1 MEETAIVLHDALG
14 RWPEDLGFT
23 TPPGWIRPDH
33 HEEEGPAGRQ
43 AFVSVTAPA
52 LVAGPVQPQHVDPA
66 LIDYFQQQLE
76 GHYRADM
83 FLGPHDLIGTVSAQ
97 YQLIDK
103 LVRCAKGE
111 TRQGLLRVGAAYAA
125 LVGWLYQDAYDM
137 DGAAFWRGITQEIA
151 MRSRDPHL
159 IGYSLV
165 NQAQVRTDLGDGHA
179 VVDLCEAALDD
190 VDRLVPKVRIMAM
203 QQHAH
208 GASLIGERGLVDLL
222 IDQADRLLRRVD
234 DDLPWGNACR
244 MDTRISRSAAR
255 YLLRPSRARCGG
267 RRSVDTGALRRTG
280 DGPSRPRG
288 VHGQAG
294 DGGRSSAGAGSG
306 GGARAHGG
314 ADRVGDPLGQDAPGV
329 GHSGAC
335 DAAVA
340 GCPGRPGSRRDSGA
354 CDRGELS
361 VSKGP
366 VPLTDSAIEGRLLE
380 LRGWSRVGD
389 EITRSFG
396 IRYHGGVAM
405 IVHVADVERLIGH
418 HADIDLRWDRI
429 RFGIT
434 THDAG
439 YKLTDADFDL
449 AARIDQIAAAHGA
462 EPEA

>member
-1 MEETAIVLHDALG
+1 MTPQTGHMSRNDALRATRLRAGWRTIETAAIALTAHGQQLLDERQFTVSARTWRRWEGDRPGWPAEETAIVLHDALG

-23 TPPGWIRPDH
+23 TPPGWIRPEH

-125 LVGWLYQDAYDM
+125 LVGWLYQDAGDM

-165 NQAQVRTDLGDGHA
+165 NQAQVRTYLGDGHA

-244 MDTRISRSAAR
+244 RTPGYLEVQRATCYGRLGLGVEAGVLWTQVLSGVPETARRDRGVYMARQATAAAAAREPDQAVELARMVVPIASETRSARMRRELVILERAM
-255 YLLRPSRARCGG
+255 RPW
-267 RRSVDTGALRRTG
+267 
-280 DGPSRPRG
+280 
-288 VHGQAG
+288 
-294 DGGRSSAGAGSG
+294 
-306 GGARAHGG
+306 
-314 ADRVGDPLGQDAPGV
+314 QDAPV
-329 GHSGAC
+329 G
-335 DAAVA
+335 
-340 GCPGRPGSRRDSGA
+340 RDLA
-354 CDRGELS
+354 EIL
-361 VSKGP
+361 GP
-366 VPLTDSAIEGRLLE
+366 VTEGN
-380 LRGWSRVGD
+380 
-389 EITRSFG
+389 
-396 IRYHGGVAM
+396 
-405 IVHVADVERLIGH
+405 
-418 HADIDLRWDRI
+418 
-429 RFGIT
+429 
-434 THDAG
+434 
-439 YKLTDADFDL
+439 
-449 AARIDQIAAAHGA
+449 
-462 EPEA
+462 